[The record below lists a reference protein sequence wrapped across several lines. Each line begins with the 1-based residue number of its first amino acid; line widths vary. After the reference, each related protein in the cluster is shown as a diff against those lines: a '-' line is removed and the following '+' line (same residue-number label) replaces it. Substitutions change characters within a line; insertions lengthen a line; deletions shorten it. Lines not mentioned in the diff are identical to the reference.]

1 MRSHLL
7 EKPGRVR
14 NNGENSTGVLYLM
27 AKASSLNV
35 IPQNKL
41 ERLSVAET
49 AYQRFFLFFRK
60 KKSLSASTFSF
71 SITR

>member
-7 EKPGRVR
+7 EKSGHVR

-35 IPQNKL
+35 IPQKKL
-41 ERLSVAET
+41 ERLSLAET
-49 AYQRFFLFFRK
+49 AYQRFFLVSSSTSIMIHHK
-60 KKSLSASTFSF
+60 HTGAS
-71 SITR
+71 